1 MIPAIYLIS
10 CTKKKMDDSCAASEM
25 YMPSPKFK
33 KSKEIA
39 EKQGAPYFIL
49 SAKHHL
55 LRPECVI
62 DWYEQKVA
70 KAHTDANRKWAE
82 RTVAEM
88 KTTLPKAEK
97 VIMLAPKNYY
107 AGLLGWLGD
116 NFPSVETPF
125 KGLAMGKQLQW
136 LGKELERLRNE
147 SC

>member
-10 CTKKKMDDSCAASEM
+10 CTKKKRDYRCAAGEM

-62 DWYEQKVA
+62 DWYEQEVA

-107 AGLLGWLGD
+107 AGLLEWLED
-116 NFPSVETPF
+116 NFPLVETPF
-125 KGLAMGKQLQW
+125 KGLIIGKQSQW
-136 LGKELERLRNE
+136 LCKELERLRNE
-147 SC
+147 PR